1 MLIIQCH
8 EGLHAHA
15 LWYELPDGRVE
26 TKPINY
32 WQAKLVHRI
41 LAEEPYRL
49 PQVGLDWMV
58 SDHHAQKKLQDE
70 LGWAMAPA
78 GFEAEPSGRLPRRV
92 AGLVTFHKPRSC
104 PSFST
109 VFVVWG
115 SKPALS
121 CVVLAPHLVIARQSD
136 ATYFHEL
143 PNCGFAHGWQALV
156 SVTPELADGY
166 EAFVRTDPSV
176 RGCERLQGEQLE
188 ALAA

>member
-26 TKPINY
+26 MRPINY

-41 LAEEPYRL
+41 LAEEPSRL

-70 LGWAMAPA
+70 LGWAL
-78 GFEAEPSGRLPRRV
+78 SQH
-92 AGLVTFHKPRSC
+92 VTFHKPRSC
-104 PSFST
+104 PYST

-115 SKPALS
+115 SQPALS
-121 CVVLAPHLVIARQSD
+121 CVVLAPHLVIARESD

-156 SVTPELADGY
+156 SVTPELADSY

-176 RGCERLQGEQLE
+176 RGCERLQGEPLE
-188 ALAA
+188 LVAA